1 MEPMP
6 ARFEELAAYNAQMH
20 RTRRTPIGGGI
31 ERLDTYP
38 PPLVFSPEYQARM
51 AAVQVQ
57 YQAWLRAALE
67 RDAAE
72 TGKVVSEMPGGG
84 FLVVPKELKPI
95 RVPWWNVVRR
105 VETARFARQLRRM
118 MR

>member
-1 MEPMP
+1 MEPTP

-38 PPLVFSPEYQARM
+38 PPLVFSPDYQARM
-51 AAVQVQ
+51 AAVQVEHTE
-57 YQAWLRAALE
+57 WLRAALT
-67 RDAAE
+67 RDAEE
-72 TGKVVSEMPGGG
+72 TGKVVTQMPGGG
-84 FLVVPKELKPI
+84 FLIVPKGLQLPRLGWRERI
-95 RVPWWNVVRR
+95 RGRL
-105 VETARFARQLRRM
+105 FARKLKRM